1 MRRGVRLALLA
12 VTGALA
18 LTSCAALNV
27 NSMPV
32 PGHSFQGGY
41 DIVAEFANVLNLPDR
56 AKVVMDGTTI
66 GVVEKV
72 GLAGDH
78 VDVTARIGHDV
89 QIPANEHAVLQQA
102 TVLGDIYLALEA
114 PTDGPTAASPL
125 GPAGRIPL
133 VHTTSPP
140 QLEDTIA
147 NMANFIGSGSIQ
159 RAQNTLININNVT
172 PPKPE
177 VHRVVSQI
185 TTDLGDLSG
194 DVDTVDTL
202 LTGVKQTT
210 DVLSNRSPALQV
222 WFTQRGLAGFKRA
235 IVQANTFSSLLPS
248 LGSIYN
254 YGYWLVPLIKSLGG
268 AFKAIQSTK
277 QAVEREYPGY
287 RRFIT
292 DYFMGQDKYPAIN
305 ITSIVGPDGREL
317 SGNVEQILRML
328 GAVP

>member
-1 MRRGVRLALLA
+1 M
-12 VTGALA
+12 
-18 LTSCAALNV
+18 
-27 NSMPV
+27 
-32 PGHSFQGGY
+32 
-41 DIVAEFANVLNLPDR
+41 
-56 AKVVMDGTTI
+56 
-66 GVVEKV
+66 
-72 GLAGDH
+72 
-78 VDVTARIGHDV
+78 
-89 QIPANEHAVLQQA
+89 
-102 TVLGDIYLALEA
+102 
-114 PTDGPTAASPL
+114 
-125 GPAGRIPL
+125 
-133 VHTTSPP
+133 
-140 QLEDTIA
+140 
-147 NMANFIGSGSIQ
+147 
-159 RAQNTLININNVT
+159 
-172 PPKPE
+172 
-177 VHRVVSQI
+177 VSQI